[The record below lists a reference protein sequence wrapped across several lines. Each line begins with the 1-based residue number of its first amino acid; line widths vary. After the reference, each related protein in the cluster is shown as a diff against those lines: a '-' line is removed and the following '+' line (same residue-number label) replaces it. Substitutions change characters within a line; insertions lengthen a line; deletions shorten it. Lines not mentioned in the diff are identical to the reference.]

1 MAFVPLVNFCLE
13 KNTDGDYELV
23 INDITDVYD
32 DPDNLTGWEDVDT
45 ILAADV
51 TAMEIIVSITDST
64 NTTSTYEADV
74 ISSLSD
80 PVTGTFELATVTSQ
94 DINLVDGFYKIQ
106 YTVTVGSTTYTT
118 CKQKIVYPTVGCCIS
133 TAVKKLI
140 NNLTDEDQ
148 QKHVDKM
155 KAFEYALIE
164 AGKCLD
170 ITNAMKIL
178 ALLQDY
184 CNSSKSNDCGCGC
197 S

>member
-13 KNTDGDYELV
+13 KNDDGDYQLV
-23 INDITDVYD
+23 VTDITDVYD
-32 DPDNLTGWEDVDT
+32 DPDNLTGWEDDST
-45 ILAADV
+45 LLAADV
-51 TAMEIIVSITDST
+51 TSMSITLTLTNSANVEST
-64 NTTSTYEADV
+64 FTKDV
-74 ISSLSD
+74 LTSLSD
-80 PVTGTFELATVTSQ
+80 PVTGTFELATITSS

-106 YTVTVGSTTYTT
+106 YTISDGSNTYTT

-133 TAVKKLI
+133 NSVKKLI
-140 NNLTDEDQ
+140 NNLTDEEQ
-148 QKHVDKM
+148 QKYVDKL

-184 CNSSKSNDCGCGC
+184 CNSNMSNDCGCGC